1 MRGTSIMREKLE
13 EIAVSVVG
21 GVIVI
26 LLTILFWLCWEVD
39 E

>member
-1 MRGTSIMREKLE
+1 MREKLE